1 MMPLKVGGEPE
12 HDEVMALN
20 NVPTQA
26 PPTPTSGG
34 HTVLVHSAPEP
45 DSPLVQYRWRLW
57 DRLASGWFSAH
68 LDAQLAAGRSPER
81 GRLRAVRAAVLV
93 DPSNRAQLAAYW
105 EHLLERAHSAPAV
118 VGGPIPLAREQILTA
133 RPEIVELSA
142 ALRARSP
149 VPVRGVAQA
158 TMLLTDG
165 TGPVYSRHSR
175 RDLRAELRTA
185 IARLDPASELTQA
198 RA

>member
-1 MMPLKVGGEPE
+1 
-12 HDEVMALN
+12 MALN
-20 NVPTQA
+20 NVSTQA
-26 PPTPTSGG
+26 PPIPSSDG
-34 HTVLVHSAPEP
+34 HTVLVHSASEA
-45 DSPLVQYRWRLW
+45 DSPLVHYRWRLW

-93 DPSNRAQLAAYW
+93 APSNRAQLAGYW
-105 EHLLERAHSAPAV
+105 DHLLERARLAPAV
-118 VGGPIPLAREQILTA
+118 IGGPIPLARAQIVAA

-142 ALRARSP
+142 ALRVRSP

-158 TMLLTDG
+158 TELLTDG
-165 TGPVYSRHSR
+165 TGPVYSRRSH

-185 IARLDPASELTQA
+185 ITRLDPASELMPA